1 MKVSECMSCELQV
14 VTPDHT
20 IQDAAV
26 LMAEQDV
33 GVLPVTVD
41 QELVGIVTDRDIAIR
56 AIGQGDGPDTPVE
69 DVMSRDVRCCFSEQD
84 AAEVLEMMSQIQVR
98 RLPVVDDNRRLV
110 GIVSI
115 TDLAAA
121 QGPLAAEALGEIGRP
136 SAQHSQ
142 SI

>member
-1 MKVSECMSCELQV
+1 MKVSECMSCELRL
-14 VTPDHT
+14 VTPDDT
-20 IQDAAV
+20 IQQAAM

-33 GVLPVTVD
+33 GVLPVTID
-41 QELVGIVTDRDIAIR
+41 QQLVGIVTDRDIAIR
-56 AIGQGDGPDTPVE
+56 GIGTGGGPDTAVE
-69 DVMSRDVRCCFSEQD
+69 DVMSRAVQCCFPGQD
-84 AAEVLEMMSQIQVR
+84 CAEVLAMMSQIQVR

-115 TDLAAA
+115 TDLASAEA
-121 QGPLAAEALGEIGRP
+121 SRAAEALGEIGRP